1 MSVKVAMLPG
11 GSRTLFEPIA
21 IFGGGMRN
29 ASSHQILA
37 DRRGLLF
44 AAAAA
49 LTVSSVGPAFGKPE
63 WLVTAEEIATA
74 QKVLHGSS
82 GTPADDKPG
91 LARQALD
98 APRGNDTEAAKQQLQ
113 GSPSADKDAR
123 PSAPSIL
130 FVKPVQDAK
139 VPGPV
144 DFEVRFTPVSP
155 ARIEPSSVKVIYSGL
170 FDITNRIREFGGRID
185 ADGIVLSKAPL
196 KPDTYRVAIAVTD
209 SAGRSARQA
218 VQFTVL

>member
-1 MSVKVAMLPG
+1 MSAKVAMLSG
-11 GSRTLFEPIA
+11 GSQILFEPIA

-29 ASSHQILA
+29 ASSRQILA

-49 LTVSSVGPAFGKPE
+49 LTVSSVGPAFGRAE

-74 QKVLHGSS
+74 KKILQGSS
-82 GTPADDKPG
+82 GTPADDKSGP
-91 LARQALD
+91 ATQALD
-98 APRGNDTEAAKQQLQ
+98 TPRGNDAARQQSQ
-113 GSPSADKDAR
+113 GSLSADKDAR
-123 PSAPSIL
+123 PSAPAIL
-130 FVKPVQDAK
+130 FVKPVQDAR

-144 DFEVRFTPVSP
+144 DFEVRFIPVSP

-170 FDITNRIREFGGRID
+170 FDITDRIREFGGRID

-209 SAGRSARQA
+209 NTGRSARQT

>member
-1 MSVKVAMLPG
+1 
-11 GSRTLFEPIA
+11 
-21 IFGGGMRN
+21 MRN
-29 ASSHQILA
+29 ADSHRTIA

-49 LTVSSVGPAFGKPE
+49 LTASSIGAAFGKSG

-74 QKVLHGSS
+74 KRISQGSS

-91 LARQALD
+91 LARQAMD
-98 APRGNDTEAAKQQLQ
+98 PPRSTDTEAAKQPPQ
-113 GSPSADKDAR
+113 GSLAADKDAK
-123 PSAPSIL
+123 PSAPAIQ
-130 FVKPVQDAK
+130 FVKPVQDSK

-144 DFEVRFTPVSP
+144 DFEVRFTPVAP

-170 FDITNRIREFGGRID
+170 FDITDRIREFGGKID
-185 ADGIVLSKAPL
+185 ANGIVLSKAPL

-209 SAGRSARQA
+209 SAGRSARQT